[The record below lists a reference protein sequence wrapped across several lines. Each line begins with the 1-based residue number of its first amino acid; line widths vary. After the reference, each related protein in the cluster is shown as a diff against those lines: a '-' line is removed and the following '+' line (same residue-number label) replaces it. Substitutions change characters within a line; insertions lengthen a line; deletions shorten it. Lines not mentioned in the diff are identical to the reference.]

1 MHLNQFEPRT
11 KVKKIPAHPNA
22 GQHKTDRQRK
32 IFSPEP
38 PQCNNLTLDS
48 VLSRAS
54 IPLAQKIE
62 YSINLIQKSE
72 SLALHLDPVNGF
84 YNTFSGGKDSQV
96 LYHLVKLA
104 GVKAKTHMNL
114 TSIDPS
120 EVIRFVRTQYP
131 DVELIKPR
139 ISIYDM
145 AKRKKILPTRTLRW
159 CCAIYKETGGAGTVT
174 LLGIR
179 KEESSRRKQRNEIEI
194 SNRKFSGNFD
204 QWSEH
209 EEKMITCVKGKD
221 KILVSPIIYWTER
234 DVWEFLNANN
244 IPHCKLYD
252 EGYTRIGCI
261 LCPMSNYKSKLRD
274 IQRFPHTKKK
284 WLETIQW
291 LIDNGY
297 LNHNFSDAETGFRW
311 WISGNSFDKFY
322 ADEFL
327 QLKIDFEP

>member
-1 MHLNQFEPRT
+1 MRLNQFEPRT

-22 GQHKTDRQRK
+22 GQHKTDRQRNF
-32 IFSPEP
+32 FSPEP

-114 TSIDPS
+114 TSIDPP

-261 LCPMSNYKSKLRD
+261 LCPMSNYKTKLRD
-274 IQRFPHTKKK
+274 IRQFPHAKKK

-297 LNHNFSDAETGFRW
+297 INHNFSDAETGFRW
-311 WISGNSFDKFY
+311 WISGNSFEKFY